1 MEGVRSFW
9 LVNSVY
15 NDVREFHFSSN
26 DISFVVYFHAEE
38 PIFVLDNTCDIVSP
52 NNLLII
58 EALPEEKGEK
68 NPKTKWDSILK
79 TKFHIDPIKI
89 RPKENTKYKKLD
101 ISYSDLSLYKDFVSL
116 QTDEL
121 LDSIKEKREILSLD
135 NAYERESE
143 NLLNY
148 NKSTQTIDKATVT
161 LENLK
166 KKILHFSKR
175 LKKQNEI
182 EENFPEKADA
192 QLKAELVQKMYDN
205 TEKLKRTERRIKRAK
220 KRSANA
226 FENLS
231 LNRIQ
236 IQEIKKLIEARNASK
251 SDNTNRILARFDYHD
266 SVSTP
271 VLDEQKN
278 LKNQEVENR
287 KTEKLTIQNI
297 NAKNETGEK
306 IGTTLPTKETI
317 MVKDTEKNLKTTTEF
332 KPPFVDDTAQDAP
345 KTSDVKFAKKT
356 DVLDD
361 KYKKV
366 WMYVASIMVSL
377 IIVFG
382 LFFFLSGD
390 SENAYNEN
398 AYIEQNYQEEVLPEP
413 TPEPVE
419 EVKFEEEVVEPT
431 PEPVVEP
438 VPEPVVESTPE
449 PVVEPIQEDVK
460 PAPVVVAPK
469 PVAKPTPKKVAP
481 KPIVKP
487 APKKV
492 EPKPVV
498 EEEVVVEDELAN
510 IPEED
515 DEDFIEDEPETVV
528 IESVEIEENDDVEE
542 EDEDDETSE
551 LSALQIAKTEYVN
564 NVLAG
569 DNYLTLLAYL
579 KDNFFTLEDDAKI
592 AELEKMN
599 HYWNDFRNATY
610 DAYYESDYTLKSD
623 INYEDY
629 ANDEYLLRVYT
640 NAYYAFYEYIVN
652 EFVMKYEYAN
662 STATALY
669 AAIENELDVLGRP
682 LAKLEVLARVY
693 NAIQAQG
700 GAAAV
705 LSAIAEKDEAETIV
719 ADNMEIEASLIPLT
733 ATTEIVYQE
742 SIYSDDD
749 TEIVNQ
755 DSTEIVTDFTKEYAE
770 SENVVVLP
778 AEEVSEVEE
787 NEVAE
792 LNSSDENDDETEDV
806 AIVDEDSDDVAAV
819 TTESIEED
827 EELANIPEEEEYD
840 EEEDSSEIATVTTDD
855 VATVT
860 TESIEEDDEELANI
874 PEEEEYDEEE
884 DFSEMATVTT
894 DDVEEDVEDE
904 DVDTVATTMPADLE
918 VVMEDDS
925 EEIVSIV
932 PTENEEE
939 LILSSDEDVEDDTS
953 NDEEY
958 YAEEDDE
965 DISDEDEGVEY
976 TSEEEIVVVEE
987 V

>member
-26 DISFVVYFHAEE
+26 DVSFVVYFHAEE

-266 SVSTP
+266 SVSIP

-332 KPPFVDDTAQDAP
+332 KPPFVDDTAQDTS
-345 KTSDVKFAKKT
+345 KTPDVKFAKKA

-438 VPEPVVESTPE
+438 VPEPVVE
-449 PVVEPIQEDVK
+449 PIQEDVK

-469 PVAKPTPKKVAP
+469 PVAKPTPKKVAS

-487 APKKV
+487 TPKKV
-492 EPKPVV
+492 APKPVV

-515 DEDFIEDEPETVV
+515 DEDFIEDEIDEEEPETVV

-542 EDEDDETSE
+542 DDDETSE

-592 AELEKMN
+592 AELERMN

-623 INYEDY
+623 INYEEY

-827 EELANIPEEEEYD
+827 EELANIPEEED
-840 EEEDSSEIATVTTDD
+840 DEEDS
-855 VATVT
+855 
-860 TESIEEDDEELANI
+860 
-874 PEEEEYDEEE
+874 
-884 DFSEMATVTT
+884 SEMATVTT
-894 DDVEEDVEDE
+894 DDVEEDDE
-904 DVDTVATTMPADLE
+904 DVDTVATTMPTDLE

-925 EEIVSIV
+925 EEIASIV

-958 YAEEDDE
+958 YAEEDGE
-965 DISDEDEGVEY
+965 DVSDEDEGVEY
-976 TSEEEIVVVEE
+976 TSEEEIVVEEE

>member
-26 DISFVVYFHAEE
+26 DISFVVYFRAEE

-236 IQEIKKLIEARNASK
+236 IQEIKKLIESRNASK

-266 SVSTP
+266 SVSSP
-271 VLDEQKN
+271 VLDEQKD

-345 KTSDVKFAKKT
+345 KTPDVKFAKKT

-438 VPEPVVESTPE
+438 APEPVVESTPE

-460 PAPVVVAPK
+460 PVPVVVAPK

-492 EPKPVV
+492 DPKPVV
-498 EEEVVVEDELAN
+498 EEEVVVEDDELAN

-515 DEDFIEDEPETVV
+515 DEDFIEDEIDEEEPETVV
-528 IESVEIEENDDVEE
+528 IESVEIEENDDVEEEDVE

-564 NVLAG
+564 NVLVG

-592 AELEKMN
+592 AELERMN

-623 INYEDY
+623 INYEEY

-819 TTESIEED
+819 TTESIEEED
-827 EELANIPEEEEYD
+827 EEFANIPEEE
-840 EEEDSSEIATVTTDD
+840 DD
-855 VATVT
+855 
-860 TESIEEDDEELANI
+860 EEDDS
-874 PEEEEYDEEE
+874 
-884 DFSEMATVTT
+884 SEMATATI
-894 DDVEEDVEDE
+894 DDVDEDDEYEDE
-904 DVDTVATTMPADLE
+904 DVDTVATTMPTDLE

-939 LILSSDEDVEDDTS
+939 LILSSDDEDVEDDTS
-953 NDEEY
+953 DDEEY

-976 TSEEEIVVVEE
+976 TSEEEIVVEEE

>member
-26 DISFVVYFHAEE
+26 DVSFVVYFHAEE

-236 IQEIKKLIEARNASK
+236 IQEIKKLIEARNISK

-266 SVSTP
+266 SVSSP

-278 LKNQEVENR
+278 LKNQDVENR

-317 MVKDTEKNLKTTTEF
+317 MVKDTEKNLRTTTEF
-332 KPPFVDDTAQDAP
+332 KPPFVDDTVQDTS
-345 KTSDVKFAKKT
+345 KTPDVKFAKKA

-438 VPEPVVESTPE
+438 VPEPVVE
-449 PVVEPIQEDVK
+449 PIQEDVK

-492 EPKPVV
+492 APKPVV

-515 DEDFIEDEPETVV
+515 DEDFIEDEIDEEEPETVV

-542 EDEDDETSE
+542 DDDETSE

-592 AELEKMN
+592 AELERMN

-623 INYEDY
+623 INYEEY

-827 EELANIPEEEEYD
+827 EELANIPEEED
-840 EEEDSSEIATVTTDD
+840 DEEDS
-855 VATVT
+855 
-860 TESIEEDDEELANI
+860 
-874 PEEEEYDEEE
+874 
-884 DFSEMATVTT
+884 SEMATVTT
-894 DDVEEDVEDE
+894 DDVEEDDE
-904 DVDTVATTMPADLE
+904 DVDTVATTMPTDLE

-925 EEIVSIV
+925 EEIASIV

-958 YAEEDDE
+958 YAEEDGE
-965 DISDEDEGVEY
+965 DVSDEDEGVEY
-976 TSEEEIVVVEE
+976 TSEEEIVVEEE

>member
-26 DISFVVYFHAEE
+26 DISFVVYFRAEE

-236 IQEIKKLIEARNASK
+236 IQEIKKLIESRNASK

-266 SVSTP
+266 SVSSP

-345 KTSDVKFAKKT
+345 KTPDVKFAKKT

-438 VPEPVVESTPE
+438 APEPVVEPTPE

-492 EPKPVV
+492 DPKPVV

-515 DEDFIEDEPETVV
+515 DEDFIEDEIDEEEPETVV

-542 EDEDDETSE
+542 DEDETSE

-623 INYEDY
+623 INYEEY

-827 EELANIPEEEEYD
+827 EELANIPEEDDEDFIEDEID

-855 VATVT
+855 V
-860 TESIEEDDEELANI
+860 EEDD
-874 PEEEEYDEEE
+874 
-884 DFSEMATVTT
+884 
-894 DDVEEDVEDE
+894 EDE

-976 TSEEEIVVVEE
+976 TSEEEIVVEEE